1 MNSAIL
7 AFALGVGLLQLA
19 PRLPDWPVG
28 WAVAGL
34 LALLAVLTFANGLFR
49 APAGA
54 WRRGF
59 RLVGLAWS
67 LAFGLAW
74 AAWLAQGRLAEQ
86 LPSALEGVDI
96 PVTGVVAALPQE
108 SPRGLRFEFSLD
120 SRQGPAGLTLPGRVL
135 LSWYGTREAPP
146 PILIPGQRWQLTLR
160 LKRPHGNANPHGF
173 DYEAWLLERN
183 LRATG
188 YVRTATDAAAPPR
201 LLGTTPGLLLG
212 IEGLRFAVRE
222 RFRAWLP
229 AADYPYGGIL
239 TALAV
244 GDQQAIAGQDWRV
257 FARTG
262 TTHLISVSGLH
273 ITLVAALGA
282 AAAGWLWRRW
292 PRLLLRCPARRVE
305 IFAGWWV
312 AGAYTLLAGAAV
324 PALRTWAMLTAA
336 ALALLSGRVVG
347 AGKVLSFALLAV
359 LLYDPWAV
367 LAPGFWLS
375 FVAVG
380 ALLLLA
386 REPVHERHTP
396 ERHGPSGA
404 GKPIGAT
411 RVREWLSRLRQALP
425 GHLARWGA
433 AQWAATLGTLPLL
446 LLFFQQFSL
455 VSPLANALA
464 IPLVSLIVT
473 PLALGAAVLPLP
485 WLATLA
491 HGLLSGLMVVL
502 AWLANWPGA
511 VWSPPAPGTPALIL
525 GCLGVAW
532 LLLPRGF
539 PARWLGVLLLLPL
552 GANPPPR
559 PEAGE
564 AWVTVL
570 DVGQGLAAAVRT
582 ARHTLLYDSGPYYSA
597 ESDAGQR
604 IVVPWLRAEG
614 VGEVDGLMLTHRDT
628 DHSGGARSLLESL
641 SVAWVADSLE
651 ATPEGQ
657 ALDGLSDVARQRRR
671 CFAGQAWE
679 WDGVRFAVLHPAWE
693 DYAQPAGKSNHMSC
707 VLRVEAGGHAVLLTS
722 DIEAPDEA
730 ALLARDARALQS
742 EVLLVPHHG
751 SRTSSSPAFIQAVGA
766 SEVVFPVGY
775 RNRFGHP
782 KADVVERYGAAR
794 QWRTDRDGAIH
805 IRLGK
810 GRPVLASEREERRRY
825 WHGQ

>member
-7 AFALGVGLLQLA
+7 AFALGVGLVQLA
-19 PRLPDWPVG
+19 PRLPDWPLG
-28 WAVAGL
+28 WVVAGL
-34 LALLAVLTFANGLFR
+34 LALPVLAASLP
-49 APAGA
+49 PAKTRT
-54 WRRGF
+54 WRRGA
-59 RLVGLAWS
+59 RMVWIAWS

-96 PVTGVVAALPQE
+96 PVIGVVASLPQE
-108 SPRGLRFEFSLD
+108 FPRGLRFEFRLD
-120 SRQGPAGLTLPGRVL
+120 SRQGPDGLPLPGNLL
-135 LSWYGTREAPP
+135 LSWYGTREAPAP
-146 PILIPGQRWQLTLR
+146 TLVPGQRWQLTLR

-188 YVRTATDAAAPPR
+188 YVRTAADGPAAPR
-201 LLGTTPGLLLG
+201 LLGSDSGLLLAV
-212 IEGLRFAVRE
+212 EQLRYAVRE

-229 AADYPYGGIL
+229 EADYPYGGIL

-244 GDQQAIAGQDWRV
+244 GDQRAIAGQEWRI

-262 TTHLISVSGLH
+262 TTHLMSVSGLH

-282 AAAGWLWRRW
+282 GLAGWLWRRW
-292 PRLLLRCPARRVE
+292 PRLLLLCPARRVE
-305 IFAGWWV
+305 IIAGWWV
-312 AGAYTLLAGAAV
+312 AGAYTLLAGSAV
-324 PALRTWAMLTAA
+324 PALRTWGMLTAA

-359 LLYDPWAV
+359 LLYDPWGL

-386 REPVHERHTP
+386 REHVHAHHAQ
-396 ERHGPSGA
+396 HGLQEKGQST
-404 GKPIGAT
+404 GAT
-411 RVREWLSRLRQALP
+411 KLREWLSGLRQALP
-425 GHLARWGA
+425 GQLARWGA

-464 IPLVSLIVT
+464 IPLVSLVVT
-473 PLALGAAVLPLP
+473 PLALGAAVLPFP

-491 HGLLSGLMVVL
+491 HGLLSGLMLVL
-502 AWLANWPGA
+502 AWLADWPGA
-511 VWSPPAPGTPALIL
+511 VWSPPAPDTPALIL

-539 PARWLGVLLLLPL
+539 PARWLGALLLLPL
-552 GANPPPR
+552 GTEPPPR
-559 PEAGE
+559 PADGE

-641 SVAWVADSLE
+641 TVAWVADSLE
-651 ATPEGQ
+651 ATPEGL
-657 ALDGLSDVARQRRR
+657 ALAALSDGARQRRR

-679 WDGVRFAVLHPAWE
+679 WDGVRFAVLHPAWD

-730 ALLARDARALQS
+730 ALLARDAPVLKS
-742 EVLLVPHHG
+742 DVLLVPHHG
-751 SRTSSSPAFIQAVGA
+751 SRTSSTPAFIQAVGA
-766 SEVVFPVGY
+766 GEVIFPVGY

-782 KADVVERYGAAR
+782 KADVVERYGEAR

-810 GRPVLASEREERRRY
+810 GRPVLAAEREERRRY